1 MKQTL
6 LGPKTQ
12 QKHDSKPKR
21 EKNKSHQN
29 RNSLSLSNIQNG
41 KNKNL
46 SQKFITSQNQNE
58 IEVMRQNL

>member
-29 RNSLSLSNIQNG
+29 QNSFSL
-41 KNKNL
+41 
-46 SQKFITSQNQNE
+46 
-58 IEVMRQNL
+58 

>member
-41 KNKNL
+41 KKKCISKIFN
-46 SQKFITSQNQNE
+46 
-58 IEVMRQNL
+58 